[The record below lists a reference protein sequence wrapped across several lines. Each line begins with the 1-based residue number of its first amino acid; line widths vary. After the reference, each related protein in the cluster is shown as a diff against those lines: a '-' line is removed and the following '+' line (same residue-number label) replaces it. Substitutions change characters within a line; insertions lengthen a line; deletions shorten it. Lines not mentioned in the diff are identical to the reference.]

1 MPCKCA
7 PARLNNAFQMNK
19 RPLGRP
25 NITVRHSF
33 TIFQMLIQPVV
44 SIVEHTSPSTNK
56 DELS

>member
-25 NITVRHSF
+25 NITARHSF
-33 TIFQMLIQPVV
+33 TSDIENNISNVDPAGSFN
-44 SIVEHTSPSTNK
+44 S
-56 DELS
+56 